1 MTSLR
6 NITVTFLSIQEHFK
20 SSKSTDKYFRDKF
33 SSYHSVIVPGY
44 RPPGQDNGRARA
56 GLGQLCKKNIDVK
69 RNRVA
74 SKHYRVQAQ
83 VLNLPSTSVLW
94 INTYFPTDPQLIG
107 DYDDTELQA
116 CLSEVE
122 TILTN
127 TVYSDVVWGS
137 DINWDMTRKTKFA
150 KTVSEFMQRFNLV
163 SLWSHHQGVSHT
175 FEQIFKN
182 GRVSRSTVDHFV
194 LSPRLLPL
202 VEDCGV
208 IHRGDNLSVHS
219 PIWVKLRVGAL
230 PIRKQMKSSNS
241 KKPSWSKA
249 STEQVNAFT
258 AGLQNKLETIHVPA
272 SLHCHDVHC
281 SDKNH
286 SDETDSMVLDILC
299 AVVET

>member
-1 MTSLR
+1 M
-6 NITVTFLSIQEHFK
+6 
-20 SSKSTDKYFRDKF
+20 
-33 SSYHSVIVPGY
+33 
-44 RPPGQDNGRARA
+44 
-56 GLGQLCKKNIDVK
+56 K

-163 SLWSHHQGVSHT
+163 SPP
-175 FEQIFKN
+175 
-182 GRVSRSTVDHFV
+182 RS
-194 LSPRLLPL
+194 
-202 VEDCGV
+202 
-208 IHRGDNLSVHS
+208 
-219 PIWVKLRVGAL
+219 
-230 PIRKQMKSSNS
+230 
-241 KKPSWSKA
+241 
-249 STEQVNAFT
+249 
-258 AGLQNKLETIHVPA
+258 
-272 SLHCHDVHC
+272 
-281 SDKNH
+281 
-286 SDETDSMVLDILC
+286 
-299 AVVET
+299 

>member
-1 MTSLR
+1 M
-6 NITVTFLSIQEHFK
+6 
-20 SSKSTDKYFRDKF
+20 
-33 SSYHSVIVPGY
+33 IVPGHH
-44 RPPGQDNGRARA
+44 PPGQDTGRARA

-163 SLWSHHQGVSHT
+163 SPP
-175 FEQIFKN
+175 
-182 GRVSRSTVDHFV
+182 RS
-194 LSPRLLPL
+194 
-202 VEDCGV
+202 
-208 IHRGDNLSVHS
+208 
-219 PIWVKLRVGAL
+219 
-230 PIRKQMKSSNS
+230 
-241 KKPSWSKA
+241 
-249 STEQVNAFT
+249 
-258 AGLQNKLETIHVPA
+258 
-272 SLHCHDVHC
+272 
-281 SDKNH
+281 
-286 SDETDSMVLDILC
+286 
-299 AVVET
+299 